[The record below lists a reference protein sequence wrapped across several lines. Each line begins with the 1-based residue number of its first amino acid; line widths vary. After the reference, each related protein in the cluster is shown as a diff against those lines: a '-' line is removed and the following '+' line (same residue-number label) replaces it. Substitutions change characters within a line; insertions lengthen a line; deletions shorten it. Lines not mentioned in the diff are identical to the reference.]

1 MKKTKRPT
9 YTNWDDIKSEWMKNP
24 KFVRAYEELQPEFAV
39 IQAVIDARVKKNLT
53 QKALAKKMKTGQA
66 VVSRLE
72 SGKAKPSIALL
83 QRLADAIGA
92 KLEIR
97 FIPR

>member
-1 MKKTKRPT
+1 MKKKPT
-9 YTNWDDIKSEWMKNP
+9 YTNWKDFEKELMADPGVKK
-24 KFVRAYEELQPEFAV
+24 AYEDLQPEFAV
-39 IQAVIDARVKKNLT
+39 IQAVIDARVKKKLS
-53 QKALAKKMKTGQA
+53 QAALAKKMKTGQA
-66 VVSRLE
+66 VISRLE

-83 QRLADAIGA
+83 QRLAEAINA